1 MNNFDREMKV
11 IITSLTEMLKI
22 KLFKKIIEVKDAFN
36 ELLD

>member
-11 IITSLTEMLKI
+11 IITSLIEMLKI